1 MKILEVK
8 EKLKWCSLKQ
18 PLFYNSKYGLRF
30 EIGTPDISTFTDEY
44 FENAMYRISSLY
56 EDIFLQESNLY
67 VIIESYRSK
76 DEYDKIN
83 WKLPKN
89 IRDCFLTSKLDICNE
104 TYLSE
109 DDECIMI
116 HSYIKTRVQ
125 DFNYMELLKGITGK
139 EIGRIP
145 SIDETIYISNDSL
158 DIVFLYYDD
167 RGADIVSKDITLL
180 ESIYNHRNDWIL
192 DYDRKKITEMME
204 KFFNTI

>member
-1 MKILEVK
+1 
-8 EKLKWCSLKQ
+8 
-18 PLFYNSKYGLRF
+18 
-30 EIGTPDISTFTDEY
+30 
-44 FENAMYRISSLY
+44 
-56 EDIFLQESNLY
+56 
-67 VIIESYRSK
+67 
-76 DEYDKIN
+76 
-83 WKLPKN
+83 
-89 IRDCFLTSKLDICNE
+89 
-104 TYLSE
+104 
-109 DDECIMI
+109 
-116 HSYIKTRVQ
+116 
-125 DFNYMELLKGITGK
+125 MELLKGITGK